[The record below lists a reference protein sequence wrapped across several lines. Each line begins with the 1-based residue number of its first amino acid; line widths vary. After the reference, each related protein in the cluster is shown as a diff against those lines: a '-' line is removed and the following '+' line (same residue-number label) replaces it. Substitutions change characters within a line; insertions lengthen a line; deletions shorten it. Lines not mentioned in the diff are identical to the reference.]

1 MSTGK
6 NIAKNTLL
14 VFFARLLNS
23 IFGFLTLIVLA
34 RYLSVEE
41 YGKYI
46 FVYTLISFTVLLAD
60 LGGFHI
66 ITREI
71 SRDKEKTKS
80 IVGSAFTM
88 RVLISTILLII
99 IVLITHFMIRDSL
112 IKTGVYIVTIPQLIF
127 AVNTISV
134 AVFTANN
141 RFGFDAM
148 LQITSRSLELLSI
161 IMIVIFNLGFL
172 AIFIGI
178 GASYLINAFLGL
190 IVYLKNYGMP
200 VFKYDYKYGKYLL
213 YESLPVA
220 ITTFFSIAILRVD
233 VFVLK
238 ILKGSADIALLNIPY
253 TFIYTLSIIPLSFV
267 SVIFPILCKLG
278 DTEERSTFI
287 IGYKKAFKFL
297 YIISLLVSIILI
309 CFSNTIL
316 QFIYGIK
323 FLVATDA
330 LKIMG
335 VSIVFLFLHSLNTY
349 SLISIKK
356 QHLSTISTAIAFF
369 LNLVLDLL
377 LIPKYGYIGASIATS
392 VSYCICF
399 LVSYYFVLRNLGRL
413 NLTLTLIKPI
423 FGTVVTALFIVS
435 FHNTNPFIIL
445 PISIIIYIS
454 SLIIIGVFSFE
465 DIELVKSQL
474 LPDRTRHIKN

>member
-1 MSTGK
+1 M
-6 NIAKNTLL
+6 
-14 VFFARLLNS
+14 
-23 IFGFLTLIVLA
+23 
-34 RYLSVEE
+34 
-41 YGKYI
+41 
-46 FVYTLISFTVLLAD
+46 
-60 LGGFHI
+60 
-66 ITREI
+66 
-71 SRDKEKTKS
+71 
-80 IVGSAFTM
+80 
-88 RVLISTILLII
+88 
-99 IVLITHFMIRDSL
+99 
-112 IKTGVYIVTIPQLIF
+112 
-127 AVNTISV
+127 
-134 AVFTANN
+134 
-141 RFGFDAM
+141 
-148 LQITSRSLELLSI
+148 
-161 IMIVIFNLGFL
+161 
-172 AIFIGI
+172 
-178 GASYLINAFLGL
+178 
-190 IVYLKNYGMP
+190 
-200 VFKYDYKYGKYLL
+200 
-213 YESLPVA
+213 
-220 ITTFFSIAILRVD
+220 
-233 VFVLK
+233 FVLK
-238 ILKGSADIALLNIPY
+238 ILKGSADIALFNIPY

-323 FLVATDA
+323 FLAATDA

-399 LVSYYFVLRNLGRL
+399 LVSFYFVLRNLGRL
-413 NLTLTLIKPI
+413 NLTLTFIKPI